1 MMRLRRYAWFRR
13 LATTLM
19 VLAALAFTHQGAAA
33 CVAQAAAA
41 TGVMIEP
48 AVAVN
53 GPVHYHGDVARHFHA
68 HGDHAKAGHVHDAA
82 DADQD
87 DSEKQASPAVC
98 SLGVCCAVIPIPAA
112 CGLIA
117 ASSVSVAL
125 APPDVFSGIEPDNL
139 QRPPST
145 PSIA

>member
-1 MMRLRRYAWFRR
+1 
-13 LATTLM
+13 M
-19 VLAALAFTHQGAAA
+19 VLAALAFAHQGAAA

-41 TGVMIEP
+41 TGIMIEP

-53 GPVHYHGDVARHFHA
+53 GPVHYHGDLARHFHA
-68 HGDHAKAGHVHDAA
+68 HGDHAGAGHVHDAV
-82 DADQD
+82 DADPD
-87 DSEKQASPAVC
+87 DTEKQASPPVC
-98 SLGVCCAVIPIPAA
+98 SIGVCCAVIPIPAA

-117 ASSVSVAL
+117 ASPVSVVL
-125 APPDVFSGIEPDNL
+125 ASVDAFSGIEPDTL

>member
-1 MMRLRRYAWFRR
+1 MMRLRRYGWFRR

-41 TGVMIEP
+41 TGLMIEP
-48 AVAVN
+48 AVQVN
-53 GPVHYHGDVARHFHA
+53 GPVHYHGDLARHFHA
-68 HGDHAKAGHVHDAA
+68 HGNHAQDGHVHDAT

-87 DSEKQASPAVC
+87 EPEKHASPVVC

-112 CGLIA
+112 CGLVL
-117 ASSVSVAL
+117 STPVSVAL
-125 APPDVFSGIEPDNL
+125 ASAGAFSGIEPDTL

-145 PSIA
+145 PGIA

>member
-1 MMRLRRYAWFRR
+1 MMHLRRYSWFRR

-53 GPVHYHGDVARHFHA
+53 GPVHYHGDLARHFHA
-68 HGDHAKAGHVHDAA
+68 HGDHAHDGHVHDAT

-87 DSEKQASPAVC
+87 DVEKQASPVVC
-98 SLGVCCAVIPIPAA
+98 SLGVCCAVMPIAAA
-112 CGLIA
+112 CRLITV
-117 ASSVSVAL
+117 SSVGVAP
-125 APPDVFSGIEPDNL
+125 ASPDAFSGIEPDTL

-145 PSIA
+145 PGIA